1 MMKTKTETKTNG
13 RKRMSRRND
22 DLQGVRDFALS
33 IGIGQMSRVRS
44 GWVRQDVHAEL
55 GRQDLCEEQSQPQF
69 VIRDGGNGG
78 LWGVGD
84 FFFLMRDFHFYFKTK
99 VVEG

>member
-1 MMKTKTETKTNG
+1 
-13 RKRMSRRND
+13 MSRRND

-33 IGIGQMSRVRS
+33 IGIEQMSRVRS

-69 VIRDGGNGG
+69 VIREGVYLWRGG
-78 LWGVGD
+78 W
-84 FFFLMRDFHFYFKTK
+84 FFLMRDSHFLYSKTK